1 MNLFPG
7 PILAIE
13 TSCDET
19 SVAILRGKEVLANE
33 VSSQIELHRQW
44 GGVVP
49 EAAARAHVEAMLP
62 MISGALSRASL
73 RHSDIELVAVT
84 HRPGLLP
91 ALMVGVTTA
100 KAIAFGQGVPVVGV
114 HHMEGHLLSPLMEH
128 DVPFPHVCLIVSGGH
143 TELIRVDAVGA
154 YEILGETR
162 DDAAGEA
169 FDKASRL
176 LGLGYPGGPAIQ
188 RAAESGTPRY
198 ELPKGLKGQTFDFSF
213 SGFKTA
219 VLRLTEKEGDEL
231 NVRDAAASVQETI
244 TSVLA
249 ERALNAARESGAR
262 ALTLAGG
269 VAANRA
275 LREKLA
281 TGASRRSLPFF
292 VPSFELCTD
301 NAAMIGFVASLRRRL
316 GLPMEEGLDLDVYSG
331 GDLPGIVR

>member
-1 MNLFPG
+1 LNLFPG

-19 SVAILRGKEVLANE
+19 SVAILRGREILANE
-33 VSSQIELHRQW
+33 VSSQVELHRQW

-62 MISGALSRASL
+62 MIEGSLVKAALKLSE
-73 RHSDIELVAVT
+73 IELVAVT

-91 ALMVGVTTA
+91 ALMVGTTTA
-100 KAIAFGQGVPVVGV
+100 KAIAFGQGIPVVGV

-128 DVPFPHVCLIVSGGH
+128 AVPFPHVCLIVSGGH
-143 TELIRVDAVGA
+143 TELIRVDAVGSYA
-154 YEILGETR
+154 ILGETR

-188 RAAESGTPRY
+188 KAAESGNPTY
-198 ELPKGLKGQTFDFSF
+198 ELPKGLKGATFDFSF

-219 VLRLTEKEGDEL
+219 VLRLTEKEGDQL
-231 NVRDAAASVQETI
+231 RVADAAASVQETI
-244 TSVLA
+244 TGVLA
-249 ERALNAARESGAR
+249 ERALNAARESGAQ

-269 VAANRA
+269 VAANRV
-275 LREKLA
+275 LRSKLA
-281 TGASRRSLPFF
+281 AGAQKRGLPFF

-301 NAAMIGFVASLRRRL
+301 NAAMIGFVASLRRGM
-316 GLPMEEGLDLDVYSG
+316 GLPMEEGLDLDVFSG